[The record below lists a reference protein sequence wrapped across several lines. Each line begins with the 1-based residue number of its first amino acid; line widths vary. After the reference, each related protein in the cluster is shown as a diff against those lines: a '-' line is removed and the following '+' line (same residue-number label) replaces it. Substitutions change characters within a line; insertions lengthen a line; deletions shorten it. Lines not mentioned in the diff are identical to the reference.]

1 MEINQ
6 VLFVISLIIL
16 CGAIFLLV
24 YTKRK
29 NNNFTKQSVTVY
41 DAIVEK
47 IDPDKDFF
55 YFRNNKNLKETF
67 LAKFNFSNFEYLD
80 LKNGDHVHVSVYRNM
95 VLNIKKVRQ

>member
-1 MEINQ
+1 MEINEA
-6 VLFVISLIIL
+6 LFLFSLIIL
-16 CGAIFLLV
+16 CGAIFLLI
-24 YTKRK
+24 YIKRK
-29 NNNFTKQSVTVY
+29 NNKFTKQGVIVY

-47 IDPDKDFF
+47 IDPDKEFF
-55 YFRNNKNLKETF
+55 YFRENKNLKKTF